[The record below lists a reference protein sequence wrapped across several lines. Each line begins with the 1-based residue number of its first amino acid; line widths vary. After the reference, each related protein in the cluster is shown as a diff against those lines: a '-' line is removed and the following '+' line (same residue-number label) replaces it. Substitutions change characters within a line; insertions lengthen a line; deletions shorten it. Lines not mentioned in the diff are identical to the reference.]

1 MVYINACMHNTST
14 LNCSKYTSESQSFR
28 VSVRAY
34 FTGFILINRLKRLLT
49 RGTIIYIII
58 QQKGGPL

>member
-1 MVYINACMHNTST
+1 MVYISSSTHNIPT

-58 QQKGGPL
+58 QLKGGPL